1 MRYGMSIIVRG
12 DSATRETFERMADK
26 AEAVGLDT
34 LWASDHLVMPTLRVS
49 RYPGTPDGQ
58 LPDGWKRTYY
68 QPFSVLN
75 YLAAR
80 TRTVRLGTSV
90 LILPMRN
97 PVEVAAQVAE
107 LDQLSQGRVNFGVGV
122 GWFREEF
129 EALGYSFDDRGT
141 RANEGLGLIKAL
153 WTQDVTTVDGPTY
166 RFAGARMGPKP
177 VQRPHPPIYVG
188 GNTTAAIRRAAR
200 YGDAWHPFKV
210 TPAGLAA
217 LRPALG
223 AALDAEGRS
232 AAGFPIAPKITLSFQ
247 DTPPR
252 DGQAPTQGRP
262 QDIVDG
268 LRRFR
273 DAGATEFCFDLLA
286 ETLEVALD
294 TLDRF
299 VNEVRPKV

>member
-1 MRYGMSIIVRG
+1 MKYGMSIIVRG
-12 DSATRETFERMADK
+12 DSANPETFDRMADK
-26 AEAVGLDT
+26 AETIGLDA
-34 LWASDHLVMPTLRVS
+34 LWASDHLIMPALRVS
-49 RYPGTPDGQ
+49 RYPGRADGQ
-58 LPDGWKRTYY
+58 LPEGWKRTYY

-107 LDQLSQGRVNFGVGV
+107 LDQLSHGRVNFGVGV

-129 EALGYSFDDRGT
+129 EALGYSFQNRGV
-141 RANEGLGLIKAL
+141 RADEGLGIIKAL
-153 WTQDVTTVDGPTY
+153 WTQDVTTVDGPTF
-166 RFAGARMGPKP
+166 RFTGAQMGPKP
-177 VQRPHPPIYVG
+177 VQRPHPPIYIG
-188 GNTTAAIRRAAR
+188 GNTPAAIRRVAR

-210 TPAGLAA
+210 SPSELAA
-217 LRPALG
+217 LRDPLRVALE
-223 AALDAEGRS
+223 AEDRS
-232 AAGFPIAPKITLSFQ
+232 ATGFPIAPKVVLNFQ

-252 DGQAPTQGRP
+252 DKQSPTEGRP

-273 DAGATEFCFDLLA
+273 DAGATELCFDIMT
-286 ETLEVALD
+286 ETLGVALD

-299 VNEVRPKV
+299 ANEVRPKV